1 MNINYTLIGQMI
13 FFAAFVLF
21 CMKYVWPPLVSA
33 LTEREKKI
41 SDGLAAADRASK
53 DLELAQKK
61 AMDELREAKAQAA
74 ELIEQA
80 NKRSSQIIDEAKDIA
95 SQEGERLI
103 VAAKAEIEQEK
114 NRVKEELRAEVSAI
128 AIAGAEKILG
138 SSIDANKHSELLD
151 KLAAEI

>member
-1 MNINYTLIGQMI
+1 M
-13 FFAAFVLF
+13 AA
-21 CMKYVWPPLVSA
+21 MS
-33 LTEREKKI
+33 EREKKI

-61 AMDELREAKAQAA
+61 AGQSLTEAKAQAA

-80 NKRSSQIIDEAKDIA
+80 NKRSNQIIDEAKDTA
-95 SQEGERLI
+95 RQEGDRLI
-103 VAAKAEIEQEK
+103 TAAQAEIEQEK
-114 NRVKEELRAEVSAI
+114 NRVIEELRKEVATI

-138 SSIDANKHSELLD
+138 SSIDASKHSELLD

>member
-1 MNINYTLIGQMI
+1 MNLNYTLVGQMI

-21 CMKYVWPPLVSA
+21 CMKYVWPPIIGA
-33 LTEREKKI
+33 MTEREKKI
-41 SDGLAAADRASK
+41 ADGLAAADRASK

-61 AMDELREAKAQAA
+61 AGQSLTEAKAQAA

-80 NKRSSQIIDEAKDIA
+80 NKRSSQIVDEAKQTA
-95 SQEGERLI
+95 RQEGERLI
-103 VAAKAEIEQEK
+103 TAAKAEIGQEK
-114 NRVKEELRAEVSAI
+114 NRVIEELRKEVASI

-138 SSIDANKHSELLD
+138 STVDASKHSEMLD

>member
-1 MNINYTLIGQMI
+1 MNLNYTLVGQMI

-21 CMKYVWPPLVSA
+21 CMKYVWPPIIGA
-33 LTEREKKI
+33 MTEREKKI
-41 SDGLAAADRASK
+41 ADGLAAADRASK

-61 AMDELREAKAQAA
+61 AGQSLTEAKAQAA

-80 NKRSSQIIDEAKDIA
+80 NKRSSQIIDEAKHTA
-95 SQEGERLI
+95 RQEGDRLI
-103 VAAKAEIEQEK
+103 AAAKAEIGQEK
-114 NRVKEELRAEVSAI
+114 NRVIEELRKEVASI

-138 SSIDANKHSELLD
+138 SSVDASKHSEMLD

>member
-1 MNINYTLIGQMI
+1 MNLNYTLFGQMI
-13 FFAAFVLF
+13 FFAGFVLF

-33 LTEREKKI
+33 LAEREKKI

-80 NKRSSQIIDEAKDIA
+80 NKRSNQIVDEAKEVA
-95 SQEGERLI
+95 TQEGERLI

-114 NRVKEELRAEVSAI
+114 NRVKEELRAEVAVI